1 MCEIARNVKR
11 LQLQTSES
19 NVGIRMKAS
28 CKTLM
33 SQLQL
38 EQSCM
43 LQIMTLFQPSPLI
56 TFDRAD
62 NRNRRAEAL
71 PT

>member
-1 MCEIARNVKR
+1 
-11 LQLQTSES
+11 
-19 NVGIRMKAS
+19 MKAS